1 MAGKEKKGVNEYGDG
16 FSWIRGPILGK
27 EGFGHVYLATLK
39 NRISKYSC
47 SPLVMAVK
55 SAEVSVSTTL
65 QNEMEIMRNLNVCPY
80 VINCFGEETTMGE
93 NGVMAYNL
101 LLEYG
106 YEVRAHTRSILR
118 GLNHVHGIGYV
129 HCDLKPHNI
138 LLVPNSGR
146 AGKTEFRAKI
156 GDFGLAKRVKQSRK
170 RKLEE
175 SYWRGTHMYLSPEA
189 VIDSVQEA
197 PSDVWA
203 VGCIVLEM
211 LTGKPVWDGEK
222 AEDILAMIGAGN
234 ELPKIPNEIS
244 KEARDFLKRCF
255 VRKSMYRFTCEMLLN
270 HPFVQGL
277 DSDDDDDDELESTS
291 EYLNDTEPMAPVF
304 ESDDEFS
311 SDSFSEDSFS
321 HWSEE
326 GSNYSMDDEPLGF
339 AGACDKEEKRV
350 KMIEVVLNDRLGK
363 KVRVKCNDDDTIGDL
378 KKLVAAQTGTRA
390 DKIRIQKWYTIY
402 KDHITL
408 KDYEIHDGM
417 GLELYYN

>member
-16 FSWIRGPILGK
+16 FSWIRGPMLGK
-27 EGFGHVYLATLK
+27 GAFGRVYLATLK

-47 SPLVMAVK
+47 LPPVMAVK
-55 SAEVSVSTTL
+55 SAEVSVSSTL
-65 QNEMEIMRNLNVCPY
+65 QKEMEIMRNLNMCPY

-93 NGVMAYNL
+93 NGVMTYNL

-106 YEVRAHTRSILR
+106 SGGTLADRIKKSGLPELEVRAHTRSILR

-146 AGKTEFRAKI
+146 GGKTEFRAKI

-175 SYWRGTHMYLSPEA
+175 PYWRGTHMYLSPEA

-211 LTGKPVWDGEK
+211 LTGKPAWDGEK
-222 AEDILAMIGAGN
+222 AGDILAKIGAAN
-234 ELPKIPNEIS
+234 ELPKIPNDIS

-270 HPFVQGL
+270 HPFVEGK
-277 DSDDDDDDELESTS
+277 
-291 EYLNDTEPMAPVF
+291 VK
-304 ESDDEFS
+304 ESDPYPGLMTADPVVSCLLWIVPLYPTIHLLYLSGFLGGNR
-311 SDSFSEDSFS
+311 
-321 HWSEE
+321 WSLGGLLWDLAFE
-326 GSNYSMDDEPLGF
+326 GGFVAFLG
-339 AGACDKEEKRV
+339 
-350 KMIEVVLNDRLGK
+350 VLR
-363 KVRVKCNDDDTIGDL
+363 
-378 KKLVAAQTGTRA
+378 
-390 DKIRIQKWYTIY
+390 
-402 KDHITL
+402 
-408 KDYEIHDGM
+408 
-417 GLELYYN
+417 